1 MALARGVCP
10 ICTRMTATLV
20 FSAGTLELRG
30 LQADG
35 VELPPAL
42 DWDARTACYRAPA
55 LAYAE
60 VVRALVH
67 GKHPFDDQARAYV
80 ELEHG
85 ARVRREPRPYQSEGL
100 AAWKKARGRGV
111 VVLPTGAGKSHL
123 AVMAID
129 DRRRSTLVVAPTLDL
144 VRQWYDLLRGSFG
157 TDVGLVGGGDHDVRP
172 LTVTT
177 YDSAYLH
184 MEHLGARFGMVVFD
198 ECHHLPGATY
208 ALSAQLCLAPYRLG
222 LTATPERADGREDA
236 LEGLIGPVVYRKDIL
251 ELSGRYLAEY
261 DTVRIEVELTPEARE
276 EHDAERALY
285 LDFVRSNGIRMGTP
299 GGWTEFIQRS
309 AGSEQGQRAM
319 RAYRRQRELAF
330 AAPAKLDVLDQ
341 LLHEHRGERTLV
353 FTQDNATA
361 YRNLAPLPRARHHAP
376 DESARAKQPPRAL
389 FQRRVRRGRHLQGAE
404 RGCGRAGGQRGRGH
418 QRQRQRARARAAAGA
433 HPAPQRRQARRP
445 VRARHGRHQRDLHQR
460 AAAGARCVSLADA
473 RGAALPLGPAVTTAH
488 AVPGFPTGRSEARKV
503 FWVEHC
509 GGRRG

>member
-1 MALARGVCP
+1 
-10 ICTRMTATLV
+10 MTATLV

-30 LQADG
+30 IEAEG
-35 VELPPAL
+35 VELPSAL

-60 VVRALVH
+60 VVRALVR
-67 GKHPFDDQARAYV
+67 GKHPFEDQARAYV
-80 ELEHG
+80 ELGHG
-85 ARVRREPRPYQSEGL
+85 ARVRRQPRPYQSEAL

-157 TDVGLVGGGDHDVRP
+157 SDVGLVGGGEHDVRA

-222 LTATPERADGREDA
+222 LTATPERADGREEA
-236 LEGLIGPVVYRKDIL
+236 LAGLVGPVVYRKDIL

-261 DTVRIEVELTPEARE
+261 DTVRIEVELSPGARE

-309 AGSEQGQRAM
+309 AGSEKGQRAM

-330 AAPAKLDVLDQ
+330 AAPAKLEVLDQ
-341 LLHEHRGERTLV
+341 LLYEHRGERMLV

-361 YRNLAPLPRARHHAP
+361 YAVSRRFLVPAITHQTKVRERSTILERFSSGEYGAVVTSKVLNEGVDVPEASVAVVISGSGSVREHVQRLGRILRPKGDKRAVLYELVTAGTS
-376 DESARAKQPPRAL
+376 ETFTSE
-389 FQRRVRRGRHLQGAE
+389 RRREH
-404 RGCGRAGGQRGRGH
+404 
-418 QRQRQRARARAAAGA
+418 
-433 HPAPQRRQARRP
+433 
-445 VRARHGRHQRDLHQR
+445 
-460 AAAGARCVSLADA
+460 DA
-473 RGAALPLGPAVTTAH
+473 YR
-488 AVPGFPTGRSEARKV
+488 
-503 FWVEHC
+503 
-509 GGRRG
+509 